1 MPVGPH
7 ERVRAEHRSRGA
19 DLYPPPLEI
28 VGVGVGGVGVLV
40 GVGGVVGSG
49 VAVGVAVGLPL
60 PPPPPLLDVA
70 VAAGEGVCGATV
82 NSAVAEGNSGARVGG
97 ASAEAPGF
105 PKASPTTKS
114 VRKIISSAPAIASSA
129 IRPAVCGV
137 SLAGGGPEFA
147 MVSCN
152 CAPQEGQN
160 APAGTPRQPQVAQ
173 DDGVIFM
180 SQPSP
185 ITALRLRENTRK

>member
-7 ERVRAEHRSRGA
+7 ERVRAEHRSRSA
-19 DLYPPPLEI
+19 DLYPPPLEM
-28 VGVGVGGVGVLV
+28 VGVGGGGVGVLV

-49 VAVGVAVGLPL
+49 VAVGLPL
-60 PPPPPLLDVA
+60 PPPPPLLDVG

-82 NSAVAEGNSGARVGG
+82 SSAVAEGKSGARVGG

-105 PKASPTTKS
+105 PKASPKTKS

-129 IRPAVCGV
+129 IRPPVCGV

-185 ITALRLRENTRK
+185 ITALRLREKRRK